1 MAVKNSL
8 QKHPA
13 KVPFGAYMTTEGAK
27 ANINRIV
34 GGKNGPRFTSAIV
47 SAVNANPT
55 LQECTNQSILSAA
68 LLGETLKLS
77 PSPQLG
83 HYYMVPFNDKEK
95 GKTAQFI
102 LGLT

>member
-1 MAVKNSL
+1 MAVNNSL
-8 QKHPA
+8 QQQPA
-13 KVPFGAYMTTEGAK
+13 RVPFGAFMTTEGAK
-27 ANINRIV
+27 ANINKIV
-34 GGKNGPRFTSAIV
+34 GGKNGPRFTSAII
-47 SAVNANPT
+47 SAVNANPA
-55 LQECTNQSILSAA
+55 LQECSNTSILSAA

-83 HYYMVPFNDKEK
+83 QYYMVPFNDKTK